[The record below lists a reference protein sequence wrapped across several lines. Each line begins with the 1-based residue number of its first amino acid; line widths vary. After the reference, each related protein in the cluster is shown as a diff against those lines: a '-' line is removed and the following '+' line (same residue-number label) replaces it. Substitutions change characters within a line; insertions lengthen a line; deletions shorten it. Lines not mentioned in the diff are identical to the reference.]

1 MEVEITAGIQSEGEL
16 TIRHQGKEKTI
27 RLDDVYYM
35 ESQNHTVILC
45 LKSGMLKYYGKIG
58 ELEEELR
65 GQFYRIHRGYL
76 INLFYV
82 KGYDR
87 TGVRMENGDKLLV
100 SRYKYHDFV
109 QAYRDFRTERM

>member
-1 MEVEITAGIQSEGEL
+1 MAVTAGIQHEGKL
-16 TIRHQGKEKTI
+16 TIRHEGREKII
-27 RLDDVYYM
+27 RLDDIYYM
-35 ESQNHTVILC
+35 ESQNHNVVLC
-45 LKSGMLKYYGKIG
+45 LKSGMLKYYGRIG
-58 ELEEELR
+58 DLEEELR

-76 INLFYV
+76 INLIYV

-109 QAYRDFRTERM
+109 QAYQAFRSGKT